1 MDSKSKYWIAVFP
14 YLKTT
19 GEVRYRN
26 LRILSSLDTSQV
38 PSEIVNYVNDLCS
51 SFYLRHDVQ
60 IINVSFAY
68 YISDEDVHSP
78 TSFIQD
84 LNEFQS
90 LVCYFYSSPHN
101 TYGDPFLSNEH
112 SFYFLFR
119 PTKVSSH
126 LIFPNHNTMIYN
138 DLNNYSPDNF
148 GYIHGYEGLLNSNSP
163 IWITKNDKVIPPTA
177 RMWLNISQ
185 DLKADLNNNSPIF
198 SPVFDFFQ
206 NKTDNVELRNR
217 VLTAINW
224 YNRSIKTDIDD
235 ETKLVYLAIAFESLL
250 GLERGNN
257 VTLRF
262 KETVNTLLG
271 GFPRLD
277 SWLAQFYDARSEI
290 IHDGVSHK
298 LSFIPVD
305 KTKLKNSDIPP
316 YQQLISY
323 GRQIFLACTTSILTG
338 SVLAEYL
345 KLPSRFVTN
354 KQRIEIINK
363 KIHEKNKS
371 ASDAILSTEKEI
383 IEIESY
389 RFVPERD
396 LTEIELLSV
405 GISVSKLFMEVERSS
420 KYEDIITVLKNFSST
435 SSKNHRVA
443 LTSLKESID
452 VLNNLPSNLLF
463 EDRELYLVK
472 LLLESIWHYLFMY
485 YHDLMKST
493 TD

>member
-14 YLKTT
+14 YLKTS

-26 LRILSSLDTSQV
+26 LRILSSLDTSQL
-38 PSEIVNYVNDLCS
+38 PSEIISYVNDLCS

-68 YISDEDVHSP
+68 YISDEDVQSP

-90 LVCYFYSSPHN
+90 LVCYFYSSPHS

-119 PTKVSSH
+119 PAKVSTH

-148 GYIHGYEGLLNSNSP
+148 GYIHGYEGFLNSNSL

-185 DLKADLNNNSPIF
+185 DLKADFNNYSPIF
-198 SPVFDFFQ
+198 SPVFDFFR
-206 NKTDNVELRNR
+206 NKTDNIELRNR
-217 VLTAINW
+217 VLAAINW
-224 YNRSIKTDIDD
+224 YNRSLKSDIDD

-262 KETVNTLLG
+262 KETVNILLG

-305 KTKLKNSDIPP
+305 KTNLKKSDTPP

-338 SVLAEYL
+338 SILAEYM

-354 KQRIEIINK
+354 KQRIKIINE
-363 KIHEKNKS
+363 KIRDRHMS
-371 ASDAILSTEKEI
+371 ASEAILSVEKEI
-383 IEIESY
+383 IEIDSY
-389 RFVPERD
+389 RFVPERE
-396 LTEIELLSV
+396 LTEDELLSI
-405 GISVSKLFMEVERSS
+405 GISISKLFIDVEKSS
-420 KYEDIITVLKNFSST
+420 KYEEIISVLKDFVSNNQ
-435 SSKNHRVA
+435 KNHKVT

-452 VLNNLPSNLLF
+452 VLKNLPSNLLF

-472 LLLESIWHYLFMY
+472 SLLESIWHYLFMY
-485 YHDLMKST
+485 YFDLVNNRK
-493 TD
+493 